1 MFTVSLLLLKNRM
14 RISYLVYNDLSL
26 SLSLSLSLF
35 RRTLLLLLYTGTVLS
50 GGRSIPYVSSQATW
64 NGETFDLDYY
74 LSVVQDLLI

>member
-26 SLSLSLSLF
+26 SLSLF
-35 RRTLLLLLYTGTVLS
+35 RRTLLLLYTGSVLS

-74 LSVVQDLLI
+74 LGVVQDLLI